1 MTAED
6 PTLPPEP
13 WGHQIDVADFLG
25 DVVRLMAYVQ
35 AGSVVFAIWRGKERD
50 PDEPLVRFRS
60 VFEAHQRIEIPRLL
74 ISIAAMLRAKVD
86 DGSWN
91 CANESVGWL
100 SQGSRVDPERGDRL
114 GVREAC
120 NKVIHATRV
129 HPEYSRSEA
138 GAQFIGALITLHG
151 EYRGEPWSAELNLQ
165 AFCIAIVNCD
175 FYPHDTARCRH

>member
-13 WGHQIDVADFLG
+13 WGHQVDVADFIG
-25 DVVRLMAYVQ
+25 DVVRLMAYVA
-35 AGSVVFAIWRGKERD
+35 AGSSVAMIWRGQERD
-50 PDEPLVRFRS
+50 PDEPVVRFRS
-60 VFEAHQRIEIPRLL
+60 VFEARQRAEIPRLL

-91 CANESVGWL
+91 CADETVGWL
-100 SQGSRVDPERGDRL
+100 SHGSSVDPERGDRL

-120 NKVIHATRV
+120 NKIIHATQV
-129 HPEYSRSEA
+129 HPEYSGSDD

-151 EYRGEPWSAELNLQ
+151 EHRRELWSAELNLQ
-165 AFCIAIVNCD
+165 AFCIAVVNCD